1 MRRMAIPRGMNPVDA
16 DFNLFN
22 SLFYLI
28 AHADFHYHED
38 LDKVMAKVGADRTT
52 YRLFSVMLQIGP
64 ANIKVICKHALVKRS
79 TGGRAIERMRDK
91 GWVTT
96 SLNKVDQREI
106 DVELTATGKQLS
118 RQLKEVTG
126 RQLLRATNGFT
137 AAELKQLASMLE
149 RIGSNL
155 SRLPIE

>member
-1 MRRMAIPRGMNPVDA
+1 MTIPRGMNPTDA

-38 LDKVMAKVGADRTT
+38 LDKVMAKVGVDRTT
-52 YRLFSVMLQIGP
+52 YRLFSVMHQIGP
-64 ANIKVICKHALVKRS
+64 ANIKVICRHALVKRS
-79 TGGRAIERMRDK
+79 TGGRAIERMRDN

-96 SLNKVDQREI
+96 SLNKIDQREI
-106 DVELTATGKQLS
+106 DVELTAAGK
-118 RQLKEVTG
+118 RVTRELKEVTG
-126 RQLLRATNGFT
+126 RQLLRATTGFT
-137 AAELKQLASMLE
+137 AAELKELAGMLE
-149 RIGSNL
+149 RIGRNL

>member
-1 MRRMAIPRGMNPVDA
+1 MTIPRGMNPTDA

-38 LDKVMAKVGADRTT
+38 LDKVMAKVGVDRTT
-52 YRLFSVMLQIGP
+52 YRLFSVMHQIGP
-64 ANIKVICKHALVKRS
+64 ANIKVICRHALVKRS
-79 TGGRAIERMRDK
+79 TGGRAIERMRDN

-96 SLNKVDQREI
+96 SLNRIDQREI
-106 DVELTATGKQLS
+106 DVELTAAGK
-118 RQLKEVTG
+118 RVTRELKEVTG
-126 RQLLRATNGFT
+126 RQLLRATTGFT
-137 AAELKQLASMLE
+137 AAELKELAGMLE
-149 RIGSNL
+149 RIGRNL